1 VPTARQRLGDLK
13 RRALQVWA
21 GLRDIF
27 SIERQMT
34 LEARAG
40 LDDWLAE
47 TQPHK
52 EGFVDDVR
60 GLDDR

>member
-1 VPTARQRLGDLK
+1 
-13 RRALQVWA
+13 
-21 GLRDIF
+21 
-27 SIERQMT
+27 MT

-60 GLDDR
+60 GLGDR